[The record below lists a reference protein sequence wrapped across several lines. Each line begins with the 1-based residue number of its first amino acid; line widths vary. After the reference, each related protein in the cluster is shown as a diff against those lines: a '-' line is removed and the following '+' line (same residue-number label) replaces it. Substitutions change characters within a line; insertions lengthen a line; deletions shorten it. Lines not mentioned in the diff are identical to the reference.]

1 MILKKDDFPKKE
13 TNKKYNKN
21 SNYIIRNNKK
31 LNNKYE
37 NKYFHKR
44 NVKNIDYSSL
54 KEILNDKNIS
64 KNDKINNDNKK
75 TSSLTINNNIIK
87 RTNINSVTTRNKFI
101 RNQNTNILDNI
112 KGMETEYDIY
122 NKVNNI
128 NNNLYSTIN
137 ETKKNRQK
145 NASMEQRHNRKDDEI
160 FINENKVNDTK
171 QNNIYSRLYK
181 YNSSSSE
188 LQKNFENQFNIK
200 DAKNILNI
208 NYFYDKREQNLE
220 DMDHLFYTN
229 FYNEKYRKR
238 IKVNN
243 KNKHNSLIMN
253 NENDEYLQ
261 EIPTKTINS
270 FYIRKNPINLVKNI
284 NNNIIVKDDDIS
296 NRHYFNK
303 IKYIETEEKNRIRNN
318 RPRHHSMVE
327 RNNMNYS
334 PDRFY
339 TNTLNNYINN
349 KVEKTDKKIIRR
361 NGNKIKIFKKNNN
374 TSIQEYN
381 LSLGNDEDD
390 SENDDFDITDN
401 ELINNRNKIRYIL
414 TNNIIKKNQELN
426 DVNKYY
432 KYFTKNIRPII
443 TSQFSIKNNNISK
456 LDLPKKN
463 FINVNKAHNNSFHKR
478 KIISNKKDYE
488 ENINFAGTPNF
499 SEAGKTP
506 KNNNINLFNQKIKTL
521 SFNGKK
527 ETELIKENQNK
538 IRNNDIFKISQNENI
553 EIINN
558 KNNDANIENKFVFK
572 TEEEIINYVYKKFE
586 EERKKKSYFNRKLR
600 FTGFILTKK
609 YKGKNI
615 FDIRIEDSLDQINQK
630 LNDENVLINEKKVEL
645 FYADDLN
652 LNRFKN
658 LEEEN
663 KKLKEEIELMKKK
676 ENFKNE

>member
-13 TNKKYNKN
+13 ANKKYNKN
-21 SNYIIRNNKK
+21 NNYLIRDNKK

-54 KEILNDKNIS
+54 KEILNDKNTA
-64 KNDKINNDNKK
+64 KNDNINNNKK
-75 TSSLTINNNIIK
+75 PKNKKISSLTINSNIIK

-101 RNQNTNILDNI
+101 RNQNKNILDNI
-112 KGMETEYDIY
+112 KGMEAEYDIY
-122 NKVNNI
+122 NKVNN

-137 ETKKNRQK
+137 EKKKNRQK
-145 NASMEQRHNRKDDEI
+145 NASMEQRHKRNDNEI
-160 FINENKVNDTK
+160 FINENKVDDIK
-171 QNNIYSRLYK
+171 QNNIYSRPYK
-181 YNSSSSE
+181 YNSSSSD
-188 LQKNFENQFNIK
+188 LKKNFENQFNIK

-208 NYFYDKREQNLE
+208 NYFYDKREQNFE

-229 FYNEKYRKR
+229 FYNERYRKR

-243 KNKHNSLIMN
+243 KNRHNSLIIN
-253 NENDEYLQ
+253 DENDGYMQ

-296 NRHYFNK
+296 NRQYFNQ

-381 LSLGNDEDD
+381 LSLGNDEND
-390 SENDDFDITDN
+390 SENDDFDINDN
-401 ELINNRNKIRYIL
+401 EL
-414 TNNIIKKNQELN
+414 N
-426 DVNKYY
+426 DINKYY
-432 KYFTKNIRPII
+432 NHFNKNIRPII

-456 LDLPKKN
+456 LDLPNKN
-463 FINVNKAHNNSFHKR
+463 FINVNKAYKNSFHKS
-478 KIISNKKDYE
+478 KIISNKKNYDD
-488 ENINFAGTPNF
+488 NINFVGTPNF

-506 KNNNINLFNQKIKTL
+506 KNNNINIFNQKIKTL
-521 SFNGKK
+521 SFNGKI
-527 ETELIKENQNK
+527 ETELNQNK
-538 IRNNDIFKISQNENI
+538 SGNNDIFKISQNENF
-553 EIINN
+553 EIISK
-558 KNNDANIENKFVFK
+558 KNNNVNIENKFVFK
-572 TEEEIINYVYKKFE
+572 TEEEIINYVYKIFE
-586 EERKKKSYFNRKLR
+586 EERKKKNYFNRKLR

-630 LNDENVLINEKKVEL
+630 LKDENVLINEKKVEL

-652 LNRFKN
+652 RLKN

-663 KKLKEEIELMKKK
+663 KKLKEEIEMMKKK
-676 ENFKNE
+676 GNFKNE

>member
-64 KNDKINNDNKK
+64 KNEKINNDNKK
-75 TSSLTINNNIIK
+75 ASSLTINNNIIK

-160 FINENKVNDTK
+160 FINEKKVYDTK
-171 QNNIYSRLYK
+171 QNNIYSRPYK

-296 NRHYFNK
+296 NRQYFNK

-381 LSLGNDEDD
+381 LSLGNDEND

-521 SFNGKK
+521 SFNRKK

-572 TEEEIINYVYKKFE
+572 TEEEIINFVYKKFE

-630 LNDENVLINEKKVEL
+630 LKDENVLINDKKVEL

-652 LNRFKN
+652 RLKN